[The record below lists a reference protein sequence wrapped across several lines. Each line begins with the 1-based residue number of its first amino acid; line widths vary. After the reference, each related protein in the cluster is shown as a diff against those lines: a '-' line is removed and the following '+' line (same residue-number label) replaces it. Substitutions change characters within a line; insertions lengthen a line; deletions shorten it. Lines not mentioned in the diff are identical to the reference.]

1 MRVSMRV
8 LCACA
13 VSAATFS
20 FGLGAAA
27 GDPTSAANSNAV
39 RIENALVKLI
49 EQAEVPA
56 RDAGLLTELTVAEG
70 DRVAKGQLVGKVDD
84 EDARLALAKAA
95 AELKIATTNA
105 ENDVKIRFA
114 EKEAKVATAEMKR
127 SKESVERFE
136 KSISKTELEKLQL
149 EAERGEL
156 AVEEA
161 QHQLTVARQ
170 ERDLKAAELAVAQQV
185 VDRRRILSPLD
196 GVVVQLHY
204 RRGEWVKPGEPV
216 LRVVRTDRV
225 RTEAFVP
232 AGQAVGTWAGRSV
245 RFFAAGAAE
254 GREPYSGKL
263 VFVSP
268 EVDPVNGQI
277 RVWAE
282 IENRNQELRPGER
295 GTLELGPPAPANQQ
309 APQPAVNP
317 APSAGLPSK

>member
-1 MRVSMRV
+1 MRVSMCV
-8 LCACA
+8 LGACA
-13 VSAATFS
+13 VSAATLS

-27 GDPTSAANSNAV
+27 GDQASSANGDAV

-56 RDAGLLTELTVAEG
+56 RDAGLLTELAVAEG
-70 DRVAKGQLVGKVDD
+70 DRVAKGQVVGKVDD

-105 ENDVKIRFA
+105 ENDVKVRFA

-161 QHQLTVARQ
+161 QHQLTVSRQ

-196 GVVVQLHY
+196 GVVVQLHF

-245 RFFAAGAAE
+245 RFFAAA
-254 GREPYSGKL
+254 GREPYLGKL

-295 GTLELGPPAPANQQ
+295 GTLELGPPAPTAQ
-309 APQPAVNP
+309 ATSQPPVNP
-317 APSAGLPSK
+317 APPAGLPAK